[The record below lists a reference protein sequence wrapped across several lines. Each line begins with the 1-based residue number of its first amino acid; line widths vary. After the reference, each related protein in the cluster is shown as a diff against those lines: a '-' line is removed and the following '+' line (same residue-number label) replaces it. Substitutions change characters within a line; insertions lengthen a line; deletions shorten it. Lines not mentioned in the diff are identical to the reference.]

1 MDDMN
6 RIARELQKNP
16 AALKAIMQSPD
27 GQALMHLLTQKDQ
40 GAGLQQAVQ
49 SAMRGDTTQ
58 MTRMVQEIMQ
68 SPAGAGLVDR
78 INQSIKK

>member
-6 RIARELQKNP
+6 RIAKDLQKNP

>member
-68 SPAGAGLVDR
+68 SPAGAGLVER
-78 INQSIKK
+78 INQSVKK

>member
-68 SPAGAGLVDR
+68 SPAGAGLVER
-78 INQSIKK
+78 INHSVKK

>member
-1 MDDMN
+1 MDDMK
-6 RIARELQKNP
+6 RIARDLQKNP

>member
-6 RIARELQKNP
+6 RIARDLQKNP

-78 INQSIKK
+78 INQSVKK

>member
-6 RIARELQKNP
+6 RIARDLQKNP

-27 GQALMHLLTQKDQ
+27 AQALMHLLTQKDQ

>member
-6 RIARELQKNP
+6 RIARDLQKNP

>member
-6 RIARELQKNP
+6 RIARDLQKNP

-68 SPAGAGLVDR
+68 SPAGAGLVER
-78 INQSIKK
+78 INQSVKK

>member
-27 GQALMHLLTQKDQ
+27 GQALIHLLTQKDQ

-68 SPAGAGLVDR
+68 SPAGAGLVER
-78 INQSIKK
+78 INQSVKK